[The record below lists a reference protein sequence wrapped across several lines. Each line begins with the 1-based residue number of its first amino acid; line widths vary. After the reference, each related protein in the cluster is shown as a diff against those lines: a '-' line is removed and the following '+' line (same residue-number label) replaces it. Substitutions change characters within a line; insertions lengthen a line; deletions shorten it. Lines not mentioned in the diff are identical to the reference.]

1 MHGLLDP
8 RSHAETCTG
17 PLSDHANI
25 SGSAASD
32 AATAES
38 SASDSDSSAGLF
50 CGNEHT
56 WMAELP
62 DPGADVDG
70 GPGSDSRPDNNDNY
84 SSDSGSDSDSRP
96 DNNDDGSSDSAPDW
110 PLGQESDSDD
120 WDIDLDEEPS
130 TNHGEP
136 GAMSFEDFCDKEERQ
151 VLLLQWIRKNK
162 IPRYR
167 FRPIIINYYIK

>member
-8 RSHAETCTG
+8 RSHAETCIA
-17 PLSDHANI
+17 PLSDHANN

-32 AATAES
+32 AYTAES

-56 WMAELP
+56 WMADLP
-62 DPGADVDG
+62 EPGADVDG
-70 GPGSDSRPDNNDNY
+70 GSCSDSRPDNNDNC
-84 SSDSGSDSDSRP
+84 SSDSGS
-96 DNNDDGSSDSAPDW
+96 GSDSAPDW
-110 PLGQESDSDD
+110 PLGQASDSDD
-120 WDIDLDEEPS
+120 WDIDLGEEPS

-136 GAMSFEDFCDKEERQ
+136 GAMAFEDFCDKEERQ

-162 IPRYR
+162 IPRSR
-167 FRPIIINYYIK
+167 FRPTIINYCVK

>member
-8 RSHAETCTG
+8 RSHAETCIA
-17 PLSDHANI
+17 PLSDHANN

-38 SASDSDSSAGLF
+38 SASDSDSSAGF
-50 CGNEHT
+50 Y
-56 WMAELP
+56 
-62 DPGADVDG
+62 VDG
-70 GPGSDSRPDNNDNY
+70 DSCSDSSPDNNDNC
-84 SSDSGSDSDSRP
+84 SSDSGS
-96 DNNDDGSSDSAPDW
+96 GSDSAPDG

-167 FRPIIINYYIK
+167 FRLTIINYFIK